1 MFCPI
6 CGSPNDNGA
15 SKCQACGSAL
25 NTQINNAQVNP
36 TSTQPQVTNVYVQQA
51 PKVDYKEAEKAKR
64 KSERRLGS
72 RIVCTVLYVIVT
84 FIAGFIAAAGV
95 HYVYDAG
102 ALFSLFSWILP
113 IVPYIVIMIV
123 SLAGLRRQIVTRSI
137 PGIIL
142 TAFNIVMPI
151 VTEIILFKTFYSA
164 YIA

>member
-1 MFCPI
+1 MFCPF
-6 CGSPNDNGA
+6 CGSPNENGA
-15 SKCQACGSAL
+15 SKCQACNSPL
-25 NTQINNAQVNP
+25 NAQP
-36 TSTQPQVTNVYVQQA
+36 TNAQANVAPAQPQVTNVYVQQA
-51 PKVDYKEAEKAKR
+51 PRVDYKEAEKAKR

-95 HYVYDAG
+95 HDVFNAG

-151 VTEIILFKTFYSA
+151 VAEIILLKTFYSA